1 MISDEY
7 TVVLLFDRSDA
18 YGNLITQ
25 AFSTTGSPHLL
36 KHLTSIEAVKEYLS
50 KSLED
55 DSSEK
60 YIKPRL
66 IILSAESFDDES
78 RELLR
83 YIKTHSLLKL
93 IPVIVFCS
101 EDCDDSIG
109 KDYMGYLNSFVKR
122 KDNQDE
128 DKEIVSTLASYW
140 LKWNNLPV

>member
-36 KHLTSIEAVKEYLS
+36 KHLTSVEAVKDYLTR
-50 KSLED
+50 SLED
-55 DSSEK
+55 TTSEK

-66 IILSAESFDDES
+66 IVFSADTLDEES

-83 YIKTHSLLKL
+83 FIKNHPVLKL
-93 IPVIVFCS
+93 TPIVVFCS
-101 EDCDDSIG
+101 TECGEAIG
-109 KDYMGYLNSFVKR
+109 REYMKYINSFVRR
-122 KDNQDE
+122 KDNPDQ
-128 DKEIVSTLASYW
+128 DKEIVTTLASYW
-140 LKWNNLPV
+140 LKWNNLPL

>member
-7 TVVLLFDRSDA
+7 TVVLLYDRTDA

-36 KHLTSIEAVKEYLS
+36 KHLTTLEAVREYLDH
-50 KSLED
+50 SLED

-66 IILSAESFDDES
+66 IIFSADSFDDES

-83 YIKTHSLLKL
+83 YIKTHPSLRL
-93 IPVIVFCS
+93 IPVVVFCS
-101 EDCDDSIG
+101 ASCDEAIG
-109 KDYMGYLNSFVKR
+109 IDYMSYVNSYVKR
-122 KDNQDE
+122 KDDHEQ

>member
-18 YGNLITQ
+18 YANLITQ

-36 KHLTSIEAVKEYLS
+36 KHLNSVESVREYLT

-55 DSSEK
+55 NSSEK

-66 IILSAESFDDES
+66 IVFSADKFDDES

-83 YIKTHSLLKL
+83 FIKTHPLLKL
-93 IPVIVFCS
+93 TPIVVFCN
-101 EDCDDSIG
+101 EECGEAIG
-109 KDYMGYLNSFVKR
+109 HQYLSYINSFVR
-122 KDNQDE
+122 RNNNPDQDKD
-128 DKEIVSTLASYW
+128 IVTTLASYW
-140 LKWNNLPV
+140 LKWNNLPR

>member
-7 TVVLLFDRSDA
+7 TVVLLFDRTDA

-36 KHLTSIEAVKEYLS
+36 KHLTSAENVKEYLG

-55 DSSEK
+55 DSSER

-66 IILSAESFDDES
+66 IIFSADKMDEES

-83 YIKTHSLLKL
+83 YIKTHPLLKL
-93 IPVIVFCS
+93 IPVVVFCS
-101 EDCDDSIG
+101 TDCSESVGI
-109 KDYMGYLNSFVKR
+109 DYMGYVNSFVKR
-122 KDNQDE
+122 KDDIEQ
-128 DKEIVSTLASYW
+128 DKEIVSTLAGYW